1 MKTWYIQCKIDLIN
15 VLQWMELYSS
25 MECFFFE
32 IKLANAVKIMKF
44 ILQILVDFV
53 IINLKTIFI

>member
-1 MKTWYIQCKIDLIN
+1 MDGIIFIYG
-15 VLQWMELYSS
+15 VL
-25 MECFFFE
+25 FFE